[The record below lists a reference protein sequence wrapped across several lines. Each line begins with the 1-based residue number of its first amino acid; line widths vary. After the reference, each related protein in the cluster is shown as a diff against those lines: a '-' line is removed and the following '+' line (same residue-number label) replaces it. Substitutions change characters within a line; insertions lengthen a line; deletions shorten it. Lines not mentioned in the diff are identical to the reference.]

1 MIYTKN
7 DLTYICVNISMPWAF
22 VNKTS
27 QGFTSKGSTQIKK
40 CACTSKM
47 YKCVGVCMVCIKMQ
61 LTMESQKFISIWKLI
76 IDSIPLSICMRHC
89 VMLRD
94 WCLCDWV
101 PQALLK
107 QVFVQERQE
116 WLLLVF
122 FWLVS
127 ASAWLPESLTKQ
139 KLKCRKSSGQS
150 LTAAACWFRVDSRDF
165 CRRFEHR
172 IELLLIHWAIK
183 HTSRLKKLRVF
194 YYQTKGFA
202 LNTRAC
208 CSLQKH
214 NPSCLCKKKK
224 KPSQPLCSLLS
235 PLLCF
240 ARNQEFS

>member
-1 MIYTKN
+1 
-7 DLTYICVNISMPWAF
+7 
-22 VNKTS
+22 
-27 QGFTSKGSTQIKK
+27 
-40 CACTSKM
+40 
-47 YKCVGVCMVCIKMQ
+47 
-61 LTMESQKFISIWKLI
+61 MESQKFISIWKLI

-139 KLKCRKSSGQS
+139 KKKCRKSSGQS

-224 KPSQPLCSLLS
+224 KIITTSLFSTQSLALLCSKPGIL
-235 PLLCF
+235 
-240 ARNQEFS
+240 